1 MGIRLLLAA
10 TGAAERLGVIL
21 LALGT
26 IDPLP
31 AITARPL
38 TTRATVLP
46 LHAFALPLRPLLP
59 LVPVLALLAGRSM
72 AERHPQMLAR
82 RRQPPLARLP
92 PQHRPRRVSPPAAA
106 HGADGAADADGA

>member
-1 MGIRLLLAA
+1 M
-10 TGAAERLGVIL
+10 

-38 TTRATVLP
+38 TTRATVLA

-59 LVPVLALLAGRSM
+59 LVPVLALLAVRSIAVLLTRAVRAGRRLSGIRRCWRGGGNLRWH
-72 AERHPQMLAR
+72 ACRHSTGLAGCR
-82 RRQPPLARLP
+82 RLRLHTVRTARPMRTAL
-92 PQHRPRRVSPPAAA
+92 
-106 HGADGAADADGA
+106 